1 MSAAAL
7 RSRTLLPIAALARC
21 ALAALLAVGLG
32 ARGAAQPAPAVQ
44 PDDAAAVAWLR
55 AAAHPFAD
63 ATPDRA
69 DTDALLQALGD
80 ARVYGIGEATHG
92 DHQDQS
98 FKVATIK
105 ALVVA
110 GRIDTLA
117 LECNR
122 LAATGFDA
130 YVHGGPG
137 DLVALI
143 RDPSFFRTWQDDE
156 FAGLILW
163 LRAWN
168 ATAAHPV
175 RVIGVDNQDANRDI
189 RVALAFLRARD
200 PRLAAALAAPL
211 APMLTPQA
219 QGMKFYKWVIATPKP
234 AYDTATR
241 GVQAIDAA
249 LAAHR
254 AAWGHLPGYDD
265 AAYSARIAWQGL
277 HQFDLEA
284 GNPDVDLSGQS
295 AEYNRRDIAMAANLV
310 GFTDGHRAALWAHDM
325 HVLGGLDAG
334 IVAQGYVTMGSE
346 LRRALGTAYV
356 SVGFAWSE
364 GSFNSVTMAKANSGA
379 VAALPDWVP
388 QTAPNQ
394 RADDLGRV
402 LAEVGPPR
410 FWVDLRRVPADQAW
424 SGRPMY
430 RGWSGATF
438 NAEQWQTDPSDRIG
452 LVPSH
457 DVLVYFHTITP
468 SGMWPRRPVAADVKA
483 GGAAH

>member
-1 MSAAAL
+1 MITRLSYCCAA
-7 RSRTLLPIAALARC
+7 SARC
-21 ALAALLAVGLG
+21 ALALLLAIGLG
-32 ARGAAQPAPAVQ
+32 SRGAAQTTPAVE
-44 PDDAAAVAWLR
+44 PDDAAAIAWLR
-55 AAAHPFAD
+55 TAAQPFIDSTLDRD
-63 ATPDRA
+63 AA
-69 DTDALLQALGD
+69 DALLQALGD

-98 FKVATIK
+98 FKVSAIK
-105 ALVVA
+105 ALVMA

-122 LAATGFDA
+122 LAASGFDA
-130 YVHGGPG
+130 YAQGGTG

-143 RDPSFFRTWQDDE
+143 RDRSFFRTWQNDE

-189 RVALAFLRARD
+189 RVALDFIRARD
-200 PRLAAALAAPL
+200 PGLYATLSVPL
-211 APMLTPQA
+211 KPMLTTQA
-219 QGMKFYKWVIATPKP
+219 QGMKFYKWVVATPKP
-234 AYDTATR
+234 AYDAATR
-241 GVQAIDAA
+241 GV
-249 LAAHR
+249 LAVGAVLETQRR
-254 AAWGHLPGYDD
+254 AWSRLPGYDD
-265 AAYSARIAWQGL
+265 AAYSARVAYQGL

-295 AEYNRRDIAMAANLV
+295 AEYNNRRDVAMAANLV
-310 GFTDGHRAALWAHDM
+310 AFTEGHRAALWAHDM
-325 HVLGGLDAG
+325 HVLGGLDPG

-346 LRRALGTAYV
+346 LRRSLGTAYV

-364 GSFNSVTMAKANSGA
+364 GSFNAVTTAMATSGA
-379 VAALPDWVP
+379 LTSLPDWVP
-388 QTAPNQ
+388 QAAPNQ

-410 FWVDLRRVPADQAW
+410 FWVDLRRVPPDQPW
-424 SGRPMY
+424 STRPMY

-438 NAEQWQTDPSDRIG
+438 NAKQWQADPSDRIG

-468 SGMWPRRPVAADVKA
+468 SGMWPRLPAAADARPPSV
-483 GGAAH
+483 AH